1 MIEIL
6 QIFVQLLIF
15 IFITYFPFNSLTFPK
30 ILIHYKSD
38 FFYFFFNIIFLSNI
52 LLFTSFF
59 SINFYYLFGFIVFLY
74 FLIFIFYF
82 KEIFHKICER
92 NNLLIKLAFIFS
104 NLFLFFEIA
113 SNLTIGWDGLSI
125 WLNKANNFYNGNNYF
140 DLNSSYPHLG
150 SYMWAFFWKNSFL
163 QLEYL
168 GRLFIVYVYLV
179 TIFLFS
185 SLLTGHKN
193 FAKLL
198 VIFFLIFF
206 SYVKD
211 LHGYQDILI
220 FSILSALS
228 ILFILPYL
236 NKKLKKN
243 YNYFFFLI
251 LSINLLPWIKNECVF
266 YTIFI
271 ILLLLIDNNLSN
283 LQKFLLLIV
292 GLLNISFQI
301 FIVKI
306 YFQIQLFQTPLNIEV
321 LFANFLNLKEL
332 IYRIFYITIYIFH
345 SFFKYPIVLI
355 GFSSFLIY
363 LIYKQKIKLQNFY
376 IIFFLLNMSFIYFT
390 YITTVSPIIW
400 HLQTSIKRLMFQTS
414 GFYLV
419 LLMLLINK
427 KKIKIS

>member
-1 MIEIL
+1 M
-6 QIFVQLLIF
+6 
-15 IFITYFPFNSLTFPK
+15 K
-30 ILIHYKSD
+30 
-38 FFYFFFNIIFLSNI
+38 
-52 LLFTSFF
+52 
-59 SINFYYLFGFIVFLY
+59 
-74 FLIFIFYF
+74 
-82 KEIFHKICER
+82 
-92 NNLLIKLAFIFS
+92 NLLIKLAFIFS

-125 WLNKANNFYNGNNYF
+125 WLNKANNFYNGRNYF
-140 DLNSSYPHLG
+140 DLNSNYPHLG
-150 SYMWAFFWKNSFL
+150 SYLWAFFWKNSFL

-179 TIFLFS
+179 TIFLLS
-185 SLLTGHKN
+185 SLLTNHKSFN
-193 FAKLL
+193 KFL

-206 SYVKD
+206 SYPKD

-220 FSILSALS
+220 FSILSVLS

-236 NKKLKKN
+236 NKNLKKK

-251 LSINLLPWIKNECVF
+251 LSVTLLPWIKNECVF

-271 ILLLLIDNNLSN
+271 ILLFLISNNLSN

-301 FIVKI
+301 LIVKI
-306 YFQIQLFQTPLNIEV
+306 YFQLQLFQTPLNIEM
-321 LFANFLNLKEL
+321 LLANFLNLKEL
-332 IYRIFYITIYIFH
+332 IYRIFYITVYIFH

-355 GFSSFLIY
+355 AFSSVLISLIY
-363 LIYKQKIKLQNFY
+363 NQKSKLLNFY
-376 IIFFLLNMSFIYFT
+376 IFFFLLNMSFIYFT
-390 YITTVSPIIW
+390 YITTLSPIIW

-414 GFYLV
+414 GFYVV

>member
-1 MIEIL
+1 MIEIF
-6 QIFVQLLIF
+6 QIFFQLLIF

-30 ILIHYKSD
+30 ISIYYKSE
-38 FFYFFFNIIFLSNI
+38 FFYFFFNIIVLLNI
-52 LLFTSFF
+52 LLFASFF
-59 SINFYYLFGFIVFLY
+59 SVNLYYLFGIIFFLY

-82 KEIFHKICER
+82 KKIFLKIYEMK
-92 NNLLIKLAFIFS
+92 NLLIKLAFIVS

-125 WLNKANNFYNGNNYF
+125 WLNKANNFYNGKNYF

-150 SYMWAFFWKNSFL
+150 SYLWAFFWKNSFL

-179 TIFLFS
+179 TIFLLS
-185 SLLTGHKN
+185 SLLTGYKI
-193 FAKLL
+193 FTKLL

-228 ILFILPYL
+228 ILLILPYL
-236 NKKLKKN
+236 KNKLKKKN
-243 YNYFFFLI
+243 NYFFFLI
-251 LSINLLPWIKNECVF
+251 LSVNLLPWIKNEGVI
-266 YTIFI
+266 YAIFI
-271 ILLLLIDNNLSN
+271 ILLFLISNNLSN
-283 LQKFLLLIV
+283 LQKFLLLIF
-292 GLLNISFQI
+292 GLLNILFQI
-301 FIVKI
+301 LIVKI
-306 YFQIQLFQTPLNIEV
+306 FFQNQLFQTPLNIEI
-321 LFANFLNLKEL
+321 LLANFLNLKEL

-355 GFSSFLIY
+355 GFSSVLIS
-363 LIYKQKIKLQNFY
+363 LIFKQKVKLINFY

-390 YITTVSPIIW
+390 YITTLSPIIW

-414 GFYLV
+414 GFYVV
-419 LLMLLINK
+419 LLLLLINK
-427 KKIKIS
+427 KEIKIS